1 MYIIRLPWL
10 KPRVMLI
17 KMMNIGEDQIE
28 RNLRLLNWN
37 LEFEL
42 WNLNIEIW
50 NFSIVN

>member
-1 MYIIRLPWL
+1 
-10 KPRVMLI
+10 MLI
-17 KMMNIGEDQIE
+17 KMMNIAEDQIE

-50 NFSIVN
+50 NFPFVN